1 MKKYYF
7 LMALAATAIMSACST
22 ENEFTPQTSGEK
34 VNFYVDNGPITRT
47 TVNTTDAT
55 TKFVEG
61 DKVGIFA
68 TGGATGSNVGYTV
81 GAGTD
86 GTLSPISGNGIEWT
100 TEAAGN
106 FYAYYPYAAGNVTDK
121 VNFTVT
127 DQTDADEFAKNDFL
141 VATKASVSN
150 QTDIKF
156 QFAHGLSLVQ
166 VVLSGDKAAEAT
178 EVTLTAKPTVEWAFA
193 SGTFTTSGNATAI
206 KMWKI
211 DANAQ
216 TYWAMVPAQNI
227 PTTTAFVNIT
237 AGGKNYTY
245 TPSKAIT
252 LTTAKIK
259 KFNLKLGEAGKAISV
274 STGMN
279 TDGWTDDEKP
289 TDGNTEEKTE
299 PAVELISAA
308 DGTFTAET
316 VFNTVTQK
324 QNCVKGWNSFM
335 ADANGKI
342 EVVDGALQIAATTGS
357 WHNSTAYYCAEGAT
371 PATYELVF
379 KAQTDAVTEKD
390 IQISVIACSE
400 ANDYFVRVGLAS
412 SYIYQTLGAEY
423 AEYKFKF
430 DLSKIRRGAAN
441 ATEEEASASD
451 LSKILIYFTPKK
463 KTGENFYIKDVTF
476 IEVKE

>member
-22 ENEFTPQTSGEK
+22 ENEFAPQTSGAK

-47 TVNTTDAT
+47 TVDKENAS

-61 DKVGIFA
+61 DEIGIFA
-68 TGGATGSNVGYTV
+68 TGGATGSNVGYKV
-81 GAGTD
+81 SAGTE
-86 GTLSPISGNGIEWT
+86 GTLSPIGSDIEWT
-100 TEAAGN
+100 TADEGN

-141 VATKASVSN
+141 VATKTSVSN

-166 VVLSGDKAAEAT
+166 VVLNGDKAAEAT

-193 SGTFTTSGNATAI
+193 DNTFTTSGDAKAI

-211 DANAQ
+211 ADNPQ
-216 TYWAMVPAQNI
+216 TYWAMVPAQTI
-227 PTTTAFVNIT
+227 PAEAFVKIT
-237 AGGKNYTY
+237 ASGKNYTY
-245 TPSKAIT
+245 TPSEAIK
-252 LTTAKIK
+252 LSTAKIK
-259 KFNLKLGEAGKAISV
+259 KFNLQLGKAGQAISV
-274 STGMN
+274 STNMN
-279 TDGWTDDEKP
+279 TDDWTDDENP